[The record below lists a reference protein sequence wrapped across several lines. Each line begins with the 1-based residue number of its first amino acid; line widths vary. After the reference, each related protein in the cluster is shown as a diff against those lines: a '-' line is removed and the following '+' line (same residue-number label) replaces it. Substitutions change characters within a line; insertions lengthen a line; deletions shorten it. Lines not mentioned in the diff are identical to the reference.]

1 MVTNGDSE
9 YCYLDSDA
17 EDENPNVSCEQLDVE
32 DETDYVAPVV
42 EAPPAPEIDND
53 VSHTPVEPPT
63 EKRDSIVEVN
73 GESGEQ
79 NETLKTV
86 ESDEEEDEDEPVYV
100 IAGDLDVEDVP
111 SWLVHDSPDH
121 EVKQKPSTS
130 SKNNSSVQ
138 PAPSED
144 LNFELDDLE
153 MFMSNQMVKK
163 TITDPVGVSSMTD
176 STSTD
181 ESRPKKKKKK
191 KKTLMIGLI
200 LGEGQKR
207 KKRIRKKTRKK
218 IRKKIRKK
226 RRKRKKEKR

>member
-1 MVTNGDSE
+1 MVAGYVDMDEPVIEKFDCQSSSEDDDGEFEDLSDDERRQLEEPAESIIEKIKSERTSVMVTNGDSE

-130 SKNNSSVQ
+130 SKNVS
-138 PAPSED
+138 
-144 LNFELDDLE
+144 
-153 MFMSNQMVKK
+153 
-163 TITDPVGVSSMTD
+163 DPF
-176 STSTD
+176 
-181 ESRPKKKKKK
+181 
-191 KKTLMIGLI
+191 II
-200 LGEGQKR
+200 
-207 KKRIRKKTRKK
+207 
-218 IRKKIRKK
+218 
-226 RRKRKKEKR
+226 